1 MTHMQTPAA
10 LRRLPLASALVAFVL
25 LWSACGDDTAG
36 PLNGSDAEVATYLGG
51 LPTWEQFSPPAPT
64 GDEIMGDGEEYT
76 ETVDNTIYDCTTTP
90 YSLTENPEKIVT
102 LDPDANVLWLGALLQ
117 GKGYKD
123 GIGSL
128 AELPIRERAPLTI
141 SVDLLTDN
149 NMRVVENPSLG
160 TVNQAI
166 GDIIAAAAGADNR
179 AGSSVAFSQERMYS
193 VNQASLAMGLSAGY
207 MSVSVKASLGAS
219 RTAAERTITAYF
231 VQKMFTASVEL
242 PNNPMDFFSDEF
254 TEGELAE
261 QRAAGRI
268 GSDNLP
274 VYVSSITYGRI
285 LMFSFTSRSSI
296 TDIRA
301 ALSASFSSL
310 AGASIEA
317 RYLDILNEAQISVV
331 TVGGEGRNATAL
343 IQNGQLRDYF
353 NEESALTSARP
364 ISYTVRNLGDN
375 SIARVSE
382 TTEYNI
388 VECMARPQT
397 GELQLDVTPNDADVT
412 VRGPGGFQYTSQG
425 DQILRELQ
433 PGGYTIRV
441 EMLDDPDF
449 SPEEQEVTVAAG
461 EVTDV
466 TVVISSQVTPGGEFE
481 VSLVKIVPNRLGC
494 TWETGGADL
503 FWEFK
508 VNGEIKAIRGED
520 SAIRRAEG
528 QPAVFAANTSVL
540 EICDGESL
548 RITGWLSDADGAL
561 NGPDRIA
568 TYNSS
573 YIYHNIP
580 TGTHTIVEEVGSC
593 KATLYFSVVRRGD
606 APCSAANANSFE
618 VNRRRLPIVVETW
631 PDEPQWKELKIR
643 Y

>member
-1 MTHMQTPAA
+1 MTHPQMRAA
-10 LRRLPLASALVAFVL
+10 LRRLPLVSAFVALVL
-25 LWSACGDDTAG
+25 LWSACSDDAAG
-36 PLNGSDAEVATYLGG
+36 PSNGSDTDVESYLGG
-51 LPTWEQFSPPAPT
+51 LPTWEEFSPPAPT
-64 GDEIMGDGEEYT
+64 GDEIIGDGEEYT
-76 ETVDNTIYDCTTTP
+76 ENVDATIYDCTSTP
-90 YSLTENPEKIVT
+90 YSLTENPDKIVT

-141 SVDLLTDN
+141 TVDLLTDN

-166 GDIIAAAAGADNR
+166 GEIVSEAADADNR
-179 AGSSVAFSQERMYS
+179 AGSSVSFTQERMYS

-242 PNNPMDFFSDEF
+242 PQSPMDFFSSEF
-254 TEGELAE
+254 TEEELAE
-261 QRAAGRI
+261 QRAAGRV

-285 LMFSFTSRSSI
+285 LMFSFTSRSNI

-388 VECMARPQT
+388 VECTARPQT
-397 GELQLDVTPNDADVT
+397 GELQIDMTPNDADVT
-412 VRGPGGFQYTSQG
+412 VRGPGGFQYNSQG

-441 EMLDDPDF
+441 EKLDDPGF
-449 SPEEQEVTVAAG
+449 IPEEQEVSVAAG

-466 TVVISSQVTPGGEFE
+466 TVVISAQVTPGGEFE
-481 VSLVKIVPNRLGC
+481 VTLVKIVPNLLGC

-503 FWEFK
+503 FWEFR
-508 VNGEIKAIRGED
+508 VNDTVKAARDES
-520 SAIRRAEG
+520 SAIRRGEG
-528 QPAVFAANTSVL
+528 QEAFFAANTSAL
-540 EICDGESL
+540 AICDGGSL
-548 RITGWLSDADGAL
+548 RITGWLKDADPGL
-561 NGPDRIA
+561 NAPDLIA
-568 TYNSS
+568 TFNTS

-580 TGTHTIVEEVGSC
+580 VGTHGIVEEVGSC
-593 KATLYFSVVRRGD
+593 KATLYFTVVRTGD
-606 APCSAANANSFE
+606 APCSVANANSFD
-618 VNRRRLPIVVETW
+618 VSRRRLPIIVETW
-631 PDEPQWKELKIR
+631 PDEPRWQELKVR